1 MLPTI
6 SSSHLWRI
14 NFPHKEGSSEK
25 MRTKMTEGITDFKN
39 LAGGVL
45 SLSWFMVNT
54 STIVKGTKKSSKI
67 TYWIC
72 IVRQWLNGRIC
83 AQEYPHRLCFLVLA
97 SEQPSLFCKAKTV
110 KPSSTV
116 VKKKKNYETC
126 RFTLTVNKDTELI
139 AYTCII
145 SNGYLLTSIFLLPKL
160 RAHLN
165 AHSWPNCLADQK

>member
-25 MRTKMTEGITDFKN
+25 MRIKMTEGITDFEN

-45 SLSWFMVNT
+45 SLNRFMLNT

-83 AQEYPHRLCFLVLA
+83 AQEYPHRLCFLELA

-110 KPSSTV
+110 RPSSTV
-116 VKKKKNYETC
+116 VKKKKIM
-126 RFTLTVNKDTELI
+126 K
-139 AYTCII
+139 
-145 SNGYLLTSIFLLPKL
+145 
-160 RAHLN
+160 
-165 AHSWPNCLADQK
+165 LADLLLQSTKTQSL